1 MGNRASKDALFD
13 GFAEVGKALAN
24 GRRAEIV
31 DVLAQGERHVDEVA
45 AEIEQSVA
53 NTSFH
58 LRVLASAGLV
68 TTRRNGTRVYY
79 SLASAQVG
87 ALWAALRT
95 VAVAHYGEL
104 AHLADAYRGAR
115 EGVEEISREELAQ
128 RIETGGVVVIDVRPS
143 AEFAAGHITGARS
156 VPFDG
161 LAERVRAL
169 PPNVDVV
176 AYCRGPFC
184 VFADEAV
191 RMLHRHDRAA
201 YRLEDGFPE
210 WQSAGF
216 PAAQGAP
223 SDGVP
228 ADPAGDQR

>member
-1 MGNRASKDALFD
+1 MGSRASKDALFD

-58 LRVLASAGLV
+58 LRVLASAGLL

-79 SLASAQVG
+79 SLTSARVG
-87 ALWAALRT
+87 ALWAALRD
-95 VAVAHYGEL
+95 VAVVHHGEL
-104 AHLADAYRGAR
+104 GRLADAYLGAR
-115 EGVEEISREELAQ
+115 DGIDEITRDELAQ
-128 RIETGGVVVIDVRPS
+128 RLDTGSVVVIDVRPS

-169 PPNVDVV
+169 PPDVEVV

-191 RMLHRHDRAA
+191 RILHRNGRAA

-216 PAAQGAP
+216 PAVSGP
-223 SDGVP
+223 LPDGLMT
-228 ADPAGDQR
+228 DPVGVRR